1 MKSNEEILADQRA
14 FMEAYARADEFF
26 RTFDGV
32 TGVGYGQKNTSGE
45 YLSDLAIIVY
55 VREKKP
61 DEALSPEQQIPKQFE
76 GYRTDVVVVRPTET
90 LACVNETQYDV
101 IRGGIQIA
109 PKMNGNT
116 ISKGTLACI
125 VHKRNDSGQDNVYLL
140 SCLHVL
146 FDVGAG
152 INDMIWH
159 PLPEKLALG
168 RVMAGY
174 YQNFH
179 DSVEAAAGTLHA
191 DFFVDCGVARVNVA
205 NVKDAIVDS
214 SADPE
219 TDIELTDVRNLFGDL
234 NAVGTPVF
242 KVGRTTRRTAGIVR
256 AVGHQSAP
264 AFIPPD
270 GEPVPPQARN
280 VISIDLDTS
289 VQATNCNGEIA
300 FAAGGDSGSL
310 VFDAQNRAVGL
321 IAFRDVIVQNKS
333 TAYACCIVPVLD
345 RLEMSIGTT
354 TGTSHGATLAAD
366 GTGRQPVPSALDT
379 ARFPPGKI
387 AFTAGTAEPLTDTE
401 QQHMRA
407 LLEQL
412 RTTRRGRE
420 LHDLFGIHRREAG
433 YLIRNHKLI
442 KATWHRNQG
451 PAFLAHVLNHLKGH
465 ADGVPRE
472 VNGVDATTLLT
483 RMAELLMRYGSNPL
497 RDVIR
502 AHYDEGLRILSTHD
516 FRSIEDCL
524 AYFARQ
530 EAAA

>member
-1 MKSNEEILADQRA
+1 
-14 FMEAYARADEFF
+14 
-26 RTFDGV
+26 
-32 TGVGYGQKNTSGE
+32 
-45 YLSDLAIIVY
+45 
-55 VREKKP
+55 
-61 DEALSPEQQIPKQFE
+61 
-76 GYRTDVVVVRPTET
+76 
-90 LACVNETQYDV
+90 VNETQYDV

-109 PKMNGNT
+109 PKKNGNT
-116 ISKGTLACI
+116 ISKGTLGCI
-125 VHKRNDSGQDNVYLL
+125 VHKRNDGARDNVYIL

-152 INDMIWH
+152 INDVIWH
-159 PLPEKLALG
+159 PLPEKVALG
-168 RVMAGY
+168 PVTAGY

-191 DFFVDCGVARVNVA
+191 DFFVDCGVARVNLDSICCGSTCTQDST

-234 NAVGTPVF
+234 SAVGTPVF

-256 AVGHQSAP
+256 AIGHQNPP

-289 VQATNCNGEIA
+289 VQATNCDGEIA
-300 FAAGGDSGSL
+300 FAGPGDSGSL

-321 IAFRDVIVQNKS
+321 ISFRDVLTQNKS
-333 TAYACCIVPVLD
+333 RAYACCIVPVLD
-345 RLEMSIGTT
+345 RLEMAIGTT

-387 AFTAGTAEPLTDTE
+387 AFTAATAEPLTGAE
-401 QQHMRA
+401 QQHMRE

-420 LHDLFGIHRREAG
+420 LHDLFGVHRREVG

-472 VNGVDATTLLT
+472 VDGVDATTLLT

-502 AHYDEGLRILSTHD
+502 EHYDEGLRILSTHD

-524 AYFARQ
+524 GYLARQ